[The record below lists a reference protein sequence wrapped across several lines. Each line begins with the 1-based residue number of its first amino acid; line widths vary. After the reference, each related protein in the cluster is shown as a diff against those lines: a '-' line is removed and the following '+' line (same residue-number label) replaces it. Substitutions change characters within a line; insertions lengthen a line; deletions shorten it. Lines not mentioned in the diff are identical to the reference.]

1 MQDQHV
7 DILQRKRNFLAAEA
21 IIPLIHYSTV
31 AYAHNKAIIDYRR
44 QGTYSVDFQR
54 ISCNDCLGFC
64 LGAAVRKKV

>member
-31 AYAHNKAIIDYRR
+31 AYAHNKALTIVVKAHIAW
-44 QGTYSVDFQR
+44 
-54 ISCNDCLGFC
+54 ISNEL
-64 LGAAVRKKV
+64 AVTIV